1 MSVPSA
7 SLRRSPRSRSGPR
20 SPGIRTALTRENLA
34 ENAPWVAVAG
44 VLAIVAGV
52 LVDVMPLVPLGL
64 LGVATAVSVYLA
76 VPALALAA
84 LLVLRPI
91 LESVA
96 EQFAFG
102 GVNILGMMGAG
113 TVVGGAAYLAI
124 RRPRLPRTVVILSVC
139 LVALAVAS
147 LGWTISRERGI
158 SDVLGFAL
166 YPVVFGVAASTIR
179 DPRGFHRLVK
189 VLLLAAVAPILVG
202 LFQLATGDRVVK
214 EGYASIQGPMVH
226 PNSFALFLMVA
237 LTLGVVAFMR
247 TPDRR
252 LRRYLAIGLLL
263 GAACFFFTYARAAWG
278 GLLGVAA
285 MLAFLEYRRLLGFGL
300 IAVILLA
307 VAFPSVTSQ
316 VTGRFADLSPTSTG
330 YSNNSLSWRTELWQR
345 MLPYGYDKPVLG
357 HGVGSFLPL
366 TNVEIGVFDYR
377 FQNATNSAANIEVY
391 PHNDYLLLFVE
402 LGVLGVVFWFGLLVA
417 SGVIAWRARR
427 HPQLREYAVG
437 VTGLIIAL
445 LAISATDN
453 VKDTESVL
461 IGIFALVGG
470 LYGASRGRPAEH
482 PVDDAAPAAADRRSA
497 VLAA

>member
-1 MSVPSA
+1 MVP
-7 SLRRSPRSRSGPR
+7 
-20 SPGIRTALTRENLA
+20 TRESLA
-34 ENAPWVAVAG
+34 TNAPWIALAG

-52 LVDVMPLVPLGL
+52 LVDVMPLVPIGL
-64 LGVATAVSVYLA
+64 LGVALAVSVYLA

-113 TVVGGAAYLAI
+113 TVVGGGVYLAI
-124 RRPRLPRTVVILSVC
+124 CRPRLPRTVVIFSAC
-139 LVALAVAS
+139 LMALAVAS
-147 LGWTISRERGI
+147 LSWTISRERGI

-179 DPRGFHRLVK
+179 DARGFHRLVK
-189 VLLLAAVAPILVG
+189 ILLLAAIAPIFVG

-237 LTLGVVAFMR
+237 LTLGLVAFMR
-247 TPDRR
+247 MQDRR
-252 LRRYLAIGLLL
+252 LRRYLIIGLLL
-263 GAACFFFTYARAAWG
+263 GTACFFFTYARAAWG

-285 MLAFLEYRRLLGFGL
+285 LLAFLEYRRLLGFGL
-300 IAVILLA
+300 IAAIVLA
-307 VAFPSVTSQ
+307 IVFPSATEQ
-316 VTGRFADLSPTSTG
+316 LTGRFADLSPTSTG

-345 MLPYGYDKPVLG
+345 MLPYGYDKPVTG
-357 HGVGSFLPL
+357 HGIGSFLPL

-377 FQNATNSAANIEVY
+377 FQNATSSAANIEVY
-391 PHNDYLLLFVE
+391 PHNDYILLFVE
-402 LGVLGVVFWFGLLVA
+402 LGVLGVLFWFGLLVA

-461 IGIFALVGG
+461 IAVFALVGG
-470 LYGASRGRPAEH
+470 LYGASRRRPGESAAEATPAVGARRPA
-482 PVDDAAPAAADRRSA
+482 VTAA
-497 VLAA
+497 